1 MEAASEPTT
10 WQDDA
15 GDLRLLKI
23 LQAGPEADPAAY
35 QAAWEG
41 FVQRHQA
48 KVHRTATHLAGADA
62 ADEVVQETFI
72 AFYRTLQRGA
82 SFDRNVT
89 GWLARV
95 ATRRALNVLRS
106 RKRRLPT
113 VDDPTL
119 TAAPETAS
127 PQAERA
133 GFAEEA
139 KRLLAELTQ
148 ALPDRLRLPV
158 VMYYCAGLTQPEI
171 AQELDCTQ
179 QSVSERLK
187 KGLEALKASLK
198 RHGYASLPAAL
209 PLTDALRE
217 ALTTGTIT
225 PPAPALNTIPSR
237 IGDAASQATARIA
250 AKGGASQL
258 FWVAAAVTA
267 VAAAGGAYVWM
278 EGRPNP
284 AAEKPAAAKPQPE
297 PAPAPTPAG
306 EKAAAPL
313 PYPRQLLAWNFKD
326 GMPENCEAFRRIK
339 GNDDRT
345 NFKLDSSDLELRADG
360 LFVKYP
366 RENYVAV
373 PLTLQDKA
381 YRIECRMR
389 AVTGQ
394 PKAGMFAMGMVDW
407 AKKNSPRSGLYDLSV
422 LGDHLTA
429 LQRIITKNTVWES
442 FTWPEGGRWRMAVR
456 TGNLYAC
463 VLDYEKF
470 EGLDMR
476 IIVGGRYY
484 LIDSLRVEEIDPATL
499 APLKETLAKLPGW
512 TEMNAEMS
520 YDRNR
525 LELDP

>member
-1 MEAASEPTT
+1 MEAASEPQA

-15 GDLRLLKI
+15 GDLRLLQV
-23 LQAGPEADPAAY
+23 LQAGPETDPAAY
-35 QAAWEG
+35 QAAWEA

-72 AFYRTLQRGA
+72 AFYRTLQRGVA
-82 SFDRNVT
+82 FDRNVT

-106 RKRRLPT
+106 RKRRLPN

-133 GFAEEA
+133 GFADEA
-139 KRLLAELTQ
+139 KRLLADLTQ

-171 AQELDCTQ
+171 AQELDCSQ

-217 ALTTGTIT
+217 ALTTGTAAT
-225 PPAPALNTIPSR
+225 PAPALNTIPSR
-237 IGDAASQATARIA
+237 IGELASQATARVAAKSSASSLLWIA
-250 AKGGASQL
+250 A
-258 FWVAAAVTA
+258 AAAT
-267 VAAAGGAYVWM
+267 VAGAAGAYVWM
-278 EGRPNP
+278 ESRPAP
-284 AAEKPAAAKPQPE
+284 AAQTAEPAAAKTPE
-297 PAPAPTPAG
+297 PPGHAG
-306 EKAAAPL
+306 EKSEAPL
-313 PYPRQLLAWNFKD
+313 PYPRQVLAWNFKKGLPD
-326 GMPENCEAFRRIK
+326 NCEAYRRIR
-339 GNDDRT
+339 GNEDRT
-345 NFKLDSSDLELRADG
+345 NFKLDPSDLKLRADG

-366 RENYVAV
+366 RENYIAV
-373 PLTLQDKA
+373 PVMLQDKA
-381 YRIECRMR
+381 YRIRCRMR
-389 AVTGQ
+389 AVAGQ
-394 PKAGMFAMGMVDW
+394 PKVGMFAMGLMDW
-407 AKKNSPRSGLYDLSV
+407 AKKNSPRSGVYDLSV
-422 LGDHLTA
+422 LGDQMKE
-429 LQRIITKNTVWES
+429 LQGKITQDTVWES
-442 FTWPEGGRWRMAVR
+442 FAWPEGERWRMAVR
-456 TGNLYAC
+456 TGHLYAC
-463 VLDYEKF
+463 VLDYAKF

-476 IIVGGRYY
+476 FIVGGRYY

-512 TEMNAEMS
+512 TAMNAELT
-520 YDRNR
+520 YERNGP
-525 LELDP
+525 ELDP